1 MIGIVTPAKSL
12 ALDELVTNFTLV
24 AVKQVVTVDTQRLVV
39 PVAVDMMLTC
49 IVSIFIL
56 GFMWYF

>member
-1 MIGIVTPAKSL
+1 MVGIVTPAKSL

-49 IVSIFIL
+49 IVSIVIL
-56 GFMWYF
+56 GLV

>member
-1 MIGIVTPAKSL
+1 MVGIVTPAKSL

-49 IVSIFIL
+49 MVSIFIL
-56 GFMWYF
+56 GLVIV

>member
-39 PVAVDMMLTC
+39 SVAVDMMLTC